1 VTRFGLKQRVELLH
15 VLPLT
20 LTLRV
25 SARLHVLTLTLT
37 LRVRARL
44 HVLLRDRL
52 LPVCVY

>member
-1 VTRFGLKQRVELLH
+1 MTRFGLKQRVELLH